1 MATDNNRNL
10 KCNDCGQTFTRGSAL
25 ATHIK
30 FKHNGYKIK
39 QTECKYGCGTSTHT
53 TSTLVKHEK
62 NCWLKPENITHCEC
76 CNVLIERVVTKNGK
90 DERKY
95 CGSSCAAKVSNSN
108 REVTWADKTR
118 ESINEFYDKDPRY
131 RNYERINK
139 IRTYRKLVERYGVR
153 QMKDLKPEMYEYWQS
168 NPYTGSG
175 DTSRLSVEHIKPI
188 IECFEEGWPVEQAGD
203 ISNLEIIPYRENNLR
218 YKKRKKSLTFRF

>member
-1 MATDNNRNL
+1 
-10 KCNDCGQTFTRGSAL
+10 
-25 ATHIK
+25 
-30 FKHNGYKIK
+30 
-39 QTECKYGCGTSTHT
+39 
-53 TSTLVKHEK
+53 
-62 NCWLKPENITHCEC
+62 
-76 CNVLIERVVTKNGK
+76 LIERVVTKNGK
-90 DERKY
+90 DDRKY
-95 CGSSCAAKVSNSN
+95 CGNSCAAKVSNSN

>member
-1 MATDNNRNL
+1 MYSCVYCDKSL
-10 KCNDCGQTFTRGSAL
+10 KANV
-25 ATHIK
+25 
-30 FKHNGYKIK
+30 K
-39 QTECKYGCGTSTHT
+39 QHQNACHLNPS
-53 TSTLVKHEK
+53 
-62 NCWLKPENITHCEC
+62 NIAHCEC
-76 CNVLIERVVTKNGK
+76 CGKLITRNSKRRPA
-90 DERKY
+90 DMRKF
-95 CGSSCAAKVSNSN
+95 CGNSCAAKVSNSN

-118 ESINEFYDKDPRY
+118 KTINEFYDKDPRY

-139 IRTYRKLVERYGVR
+139 MNSYRKLVERYCVR

-188 IECFEEGWPVEQAGD
+188 IECFEEGWTVEQAGD

-218 YKKRKKSLTFRF
+218 YKKRKKKLDF